1 MGYGSGPVAPGGRL
15 VTLMESCPNL
25 YADLSANSAGCAIL
39 RDEAFV
45 LQFLERFQDRLF
57 YATDTVNS
65 RQVFPLG
72 KFLDEAAADGR
83 LSAQAYEKICRGN
96 ARRIYGL

>member
-1 MGYGSGPVAPGGRL
+1 MWKDNKKQEERKGL
-15 VTLMESCPNL
+15 
-25 YADLSANSAGCAIL
+25 
-39 RDEAFV
+39 
-45 LQFLERFQDRLF
+45 LERFQDRLF

-65 RQVFPLG
+65 QQVFPLG

-96 ARRIYGL
+96 ARRIYRL